1 MSKHLRSRLYIRH
14 TFDAFFKTENNLNYF
29 DAFFKT
35 ENNWNN
41 FYAFFKIGKQF
52 KFPNSF
58 IKKENKWPINCQV
71 FLKTETFSL
80 MREEKNLLCHN
91 LKYSQ
96 KPENLDRWE
105 RLAVADS
112 IQVRRQFLEL

>member
-41 FYAFFKIGKQF
+41 FDAFFKIGKQF
-52 KFPNSF
+52 KFSNSF
-58 IKKENKWPINCQV
+58 IKTENKWPINFQV

-80 MREEKNLLCHN
+80 MREEK
-91 LKYSQ
+91 KPAVSQ
-96 KPENLDRWE
+96 FKIFPKTRKPGSLGASRG
-105 RLAVADS
+105 S
-112 IQVRRQFLEL
+112 